1 MSRTPGRRR
10 SGRLGAAWLLA
21 VWTTVAASATASTG
35 DLVPGPISASHQP
48 LVAEVVAVLREAQ
61 AAAARAVAAGDLE
74 AVHESEAEIDD
85 ALHALEGAVDAV
97 PESGRGRAGQLLAG
111 LFGVVD
117 GLHEA
122 AEAADR
128 AGLEQL
134 VRHLGDLI
142 DEILPAFLGSDA
154 DDGRTSA
161 RGLRSNEP
169 RGKEDSR

>member
-1 MSRTPGRRR
+1 MSRTPARRR
-10 SGRLGAAWLLA
+10 PGRSGAAWLLA

-35 DLVPGPISASHQP
+35 DLASDLIPASHEP
-48 LVAEVVAVLREAQ
+48 LVAEVVEVLREAQ

-97 PESGRGRAGQLLAG
+97 PESGRGRAEQLLAD
-111 LFGVVD
+111 LFGTVD

-122 AEAADR
+122 AEAGDR
-128 AGLEQL
+128 RELELL

-142 DEILPAFLGSDA
+142 DEILPTFLDSDA

-161 RGLRSNEP
+161 RGHLSIERT
-169 RGKEDSR
+169 